1 MNIIEL
7 EEGLRN
13 LIALQPNIL
22 SGQNGNIIEGIK
34 NIIDAHKTLA
44 FQIEQYSNQDL
55 LKVGMTN
62 ELTKLEMTFVSY
74 ACQTLGEH
82 GINIMLY
89 VPKFATFY
97 NQEIMKYVD
106 AEKEI
111 SSQIQKN
118 EEKTNSQTM
127 SNEPNEEKYIVVEEN
142 KKAKETDLPNAQT
155 KNQDVESEEIKPQT
169 KGRDYLM
176 ELLKK

>member
-1 MNIIEL
+1 MNLIEL

-13 LIALQPNIL
+13 LIALQPNIVN
-22 SGQNGNIIEGIK
+22 GQNGEIIDSLKNIIEVHKMYSFRVEEYSHQDMLKIGI
-34 NIIDAHKTLA
+34 
-44 FQIEQYSNQDL
+44 
-55 LKVGMTN
+55 TN
-62 ELTKLEMTFVSY
+62 ELSRLEMNLVSY
-74 ACQTLGEH
+74 ACQILSER

-89 VPKFATFY
+89 VPKYATFY

-111 SSQIQKN
+111 KQQEDNGENKITKPLINDNKEMYEVVENNKLKEKETIVNEKN
-118 EEKTNSQTM
+118 
-127 SNEPNEEKYIVVEEN
+127 IEEN
-142 KKAKETDLPNAQT
+142 KENTT
-155 KNQDVESEEIKPQT
+155 IKSQT

>member
-22 SGQNGNIIEGIK
+22 NEKNGEIINNIK
-34 NIIDAHKTLA
+34 NILEVHKMYS
-44 FQIEQYSNQDL
+44 FRVEQYSHQDM
-55 LKVGMTN
+55 LKIGMTN
-62 ELTKLEMTFVSY
+62 ELSRLENSLVSY
-74 ACQTLGEH
+74 ACQVLSEK

-89 VPKFATFY
+89 VPKYATFY

-106 AEKEI
+106 AETEI
-111 SSQIQKN
+111 KQQEQKA
-118 EEKTNSQTM
+118 EKNIE
-127 SNEPNEEKYIVVEEN
+127 NYEINNNEEKYVVVEKSSEFKEQPEN
-142 KKAKETDLPNAQT
+142 KSNSAIENKQ
-155 KNQDVESEEIKPQT
+155 QT